1 MFIFSFILSLFA
13 NHLPVMYV
21 QVPQWADD
29 WAVCAVDIPDAKC
42 HWYVVAPD
50 NTFGEGF
57 DWENA
62 PWFDANGLND
72 VAPKT
77 FKQFVSE
84 NELIKT
90 ATKDVEGVQN
100 FLNSDKLNKKKEEYK
115 KLLKGEGEKLR
126 TTFEK
131 ELLPGLKNTLNQFKM
146 K

>member
-42 HWYVVAPD
+42 HWYVMAPD

-57 DWENA
+57 DWETA

-72 VAPKT
+72 VAPM
-77 FKQFVSE
+77 QEVSV
-84 NELIKT
+84 L
-90 ATKDVEGVQN
+90 
-100 FLNSDKLNKKKEEYK
+100 
-115 KLLKGEGEKLR
+115 EKLQ
-126 TTFEK
+126 
-131 ELLPGLKNTLNQFKM
+131 GGKM
-146 K
+146 KSFQQFNEETKERKKIKAKFRSIEGTW

>member
-1 MFIFSFILSLFA
+1 MEAHLIRIFVILTLVWGVLIGLPKFASA

-72 VAPKT
+72 VAPM
-77 FKQFVSE
+77 QEVSV
-84 NELIKT
+84 L
-90 ATKDVEGVQN
+90 
-100 FLNSDKLNKKKEEYK
+100 
-115 KLLKGEGEKLR
+115 EKLQG
-126 TTFEK
+126 K
-131 ELLPGLKNTLNQFKM
+131 K
-146 K
+146 